1 MWDGEGLGLFSGREF
16 SKRSKTLVLIS
27 RSKFSRSLDH
37 RLSREFGVNLLVVT
51 CYTCVCL

>member
-37 RLSREFGVNLLVVT
+37 RLSREFGVNLWL
-51 CYTCVCL
+51 